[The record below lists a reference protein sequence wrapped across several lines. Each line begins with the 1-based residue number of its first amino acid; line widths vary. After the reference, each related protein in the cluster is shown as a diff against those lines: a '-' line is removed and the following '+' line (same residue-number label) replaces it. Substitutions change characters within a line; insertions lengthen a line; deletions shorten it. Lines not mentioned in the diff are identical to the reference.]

1 MDVTTILISDSNI
14 FAGGDTG
21 GLGQVIFLST
31 NNGASWEDVSNG
43 LIGST
48 VMSLAISGDTIFA
61 GVAGGGVWKRPLTE
75 MVGINNIKIES
86 SELHIYPNPVNSLL
100 AISCQL
106 SEKSSITLKVY
117 DITGREIGTL
127 ADGIKNKGEFERL
140 IIILRI

>member
-1 MDVTTILISDSNI
+1 MSWEAVNNGIPNDMDVTTILISDSNI

-43 LIGST
+43 LIGSDN
-48 VMSLAISGDTIFA
+48 VISYKWRHNFA

-106 SEKSSITLKVY
+106 SKKSLNYFESI
-117 DITGREIGTL
+117 
-127 ADGIKNKGEFERL
+127 
-140 IIILRI
+140 